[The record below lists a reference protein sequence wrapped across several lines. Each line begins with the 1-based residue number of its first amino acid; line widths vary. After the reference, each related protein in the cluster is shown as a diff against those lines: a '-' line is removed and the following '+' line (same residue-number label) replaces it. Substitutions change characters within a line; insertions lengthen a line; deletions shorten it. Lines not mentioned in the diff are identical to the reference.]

1 MKCAGETLS
10 VTPGEQQPAWKHA
23 RSLARGY
30 SDLSFFVVFVLLLFD
45 CSVWKD
51 SRAVFHHVDN
61 ECKTKMTQRIAPLMC
76 HLHLRH

>member
-1 MKCAGETLS
+1 MRRGNSQCDTEGATTRLET
-10 VTPGEQQPAWKHA
+10 

-61 ECKTKMTQRIAPLMC
+61 ECKTKMTKRIAPLMC